1 MPNDL
6 DQITQER
13 LETDPDFILIRR
25 FDYSLKRLVERYPEG
40 APDRIIAQALGIEEH
55 EVQEIYRGIVLKLK
69 SLLSPT
75 R

>member
-25 FDYSLKRLVERYPEG
+25 FDYSLKKLVERYPDG

-55 EVQEIYRGIVLKLK
+55 EVQEIYRGVVLKLK
-69 SLLSPT
+69 SILLPVG
-75 R
+75 

>member
-25 FDYSLKRLVERYPEG
+25 FDYSLKKLVERYPDG

-69 SLLSPT
+69 SILLPVG
-75 R
+75 

>member
-1 MPNDL
+1 MQL
-6 DQITQER
+6 DRITQER
-13 LETDPDFILIRR
+13 LETEPDFILIRR

-55 EVQEIYRGIVLKLK
+55 EVQEIYRGVVLKLK